1 MVSCGNVGK
10 EGFLNWVN
18 PSYPKETNS
27 IDLKQESFFAR
38 ADLVFLWL
46 CHGDIESRVY
56 FTYPIFGI
64 YKTE

>member
-10 EGFLNWVN
+10 EGLLNSVN
-18 PSYPKETNS
+18 PSYTKETNS

-38 ADLVFLWL
+38 ADLVFLGQ
-46 CHGDIESRVY
+46 CHGDIKSRVY

-64 YKTE
+64 YRTE